1 MQRERDINYGWVKL
15 PRMILDWKHIKNI
28 NAVYLYVYLYLSADR
43 ETGSVKVSIRGLAD
57 MTGLS
62 VQNVRT
68 ILNLLKR
75 EGMVTQELTH
85 EVTQRLTQ
93 GTSVITICDLVDC
106 DTTESDNQHR
116 SQHSG
121 QHRSQHTLQKGFP
134 PTPPLLKNKQEYINN
149 NNINSARA
157 KEKFIEEVN
166 TCYAKQEQALMSLG
180 MSPAELQKFITIA
193 KDIMTEWELTGS
205 DDWSWKHLINHARVK
220 LRNGNGNQRTNNNG
234 NSADASPDAFARY
247 FAEREFERRSKAGT
261 GNIS

>member
-1 MQRERDINYGWVKL
+1 MQREREINYGWVKL

-75 EGMVTQELTH
+75 EGMITQEVTH
-85 EVTQRLTQ
+85 EVTQRLTH
-93 GTSVITICDLVDC
+93 GTSVITICDLVGYD
-106 DTTESDNQHR
+106 DSKVDDQHR
-116 SQHSG
+116 SQHSD

-134 PTPPLLKNKQEYINN
+134 PTPPLLKNKQEINN
-149 NNINSARA
+149 NIINSAYAR
-157 KEKFIEEVN
+157 EKFVEEVN

-180 MSPAELQKFITIA
+180 MSPNELQKFIAIA
-193 KDIMTEWELTGS
+193 NDIMTEWELT
-205 DDWSWKHLINHARVK
+205 DAEDWTWRHLINHARIK
-220 LRNGNGNQRTNNNG
+220 LRNDNGNQRTNNNG
-234 NSADASPDAFARY
+234 NAADTSPDAFARY
-247 FAEREFERRSKAGT
+247 FAAKELERRAAQGT
-261 GNIS
+261 GNVS

>member
-1 MQRERDINYGWVKL
+1 MQREREINYGWVKL

-28 NAVYLYVYLYLSADR
+28 NAVYLYAYLLLSADR

-85 EVTQRLTQ
+85 EVTQQLTQ
-93 GTSVITICDLVDC
+93 GTSVITICDLVGY
-106 DTTESDNQHR
+106 DTTKVDDQHR
-116 SQHSG
+116 SQHSD

-134 PTPPLLKNKQEYINN
+134 PTPPLLKNKQEYNN
-149 NNINSARA
+149 NNINNSACAR
-157 KEKFIEEVN
+157 EKFIEEVN

-180 MSPAELQKFITIA
+180 MGPNELSKFLDIA
-193 KDIMTEWELTGS
+193 NDIMTEWRLTDA
-205 DDWSWKHLINHARVK
+205 DDWSWRHLLNHARIK
-220 LRNGNGNQRTNNNG
+220 LRNDNGNQRTNNNG
-234 NSADASPDAFARY
+234 NSADASPDAFSRY
-247 FAEREFERRSKAGT
+247 FAGKEFERRSKAGA
-261 GNIS
+261 GNVS